1 MKAEKAKKESEGR
14 RIDATFIEDLR
25 QEVGRLV
32 NLDVKQA
39 LNVAN
44 RAYRAAKLLN
54 EPISLASGL
63 RAKAQ
68 AYWAAAKFSKAL
80 QLFDR
85 AQQIYRE
92 QGQEVA
98 AARIGRS
105 KVDILMLMGRYADAL
120 QTGEAAREVFK
131 RHDERILMAQL
142 DTNVGNVYH
151 RLDQYQN
158 ALEFYDRALDV
169 FTEAGDPSAIA
180 MVECNRANIFTYLND
195 FDIALSLY
203 EKAGSL
209 LKNGGMELKAAQIR
223 YNIPYLHFRK
233 GNYNEALKLLHDLK
247 PVLAELGD
255 PVTATLCD
263 LDTLESYLELSL
275 FEDAVE
281 LAGHVR
287 AGFTKLKMGYELAK
301 ALAYGAVAKLQL
313 GNYSRAET
321 ELKEAK
327 AIFETE
333 GNQTYS
339 ALMNVY
345 LAEVHLR
352 RGAYEEAIPPCRE
365 ALEIFL
371 SNKLPIKANY
381 ARLQLAKAKR
391 RQGDTSAAGQLCV
404 EALKA
409 FDQYEP
415 PWLAYQLYHLLG
427 GIRREEKD
435 DAQAHACY
443 LKAIEAIERMRSHV
457 QSDEFKSTF
466 FRDKLQVYED
476 MITFCLERHNVE
488 EAFAYVERA
497 KSRALV
503 DLLARNFNVR
513 ARRPADPEVHQNWK
527 KLSEELN
534 WYYSKLNQ
542 QGLKSDQSLT
552 QLVNEVVARE
562 RKLAELLRTIQIEDE
577 EYTSLQ
583 EVTWSTA
590 AQLQLLLAEDEALV
604 EYYLGDEGLKIFVI
618 DNEQTHVACG
628 QATRDQLGDL
638 LRTLRLQLEK
648 SFCDSEPINA
658 DFKTSCETVNDCL
671 HRLYQELLAP
681 ISSYLE
687 GKKKLV
693 IIPFDLLHYAPFHAL
708 YDGAA
713 YLVDRCEISYAPS
726 AYVYRLCRNKQ
737 SQKTG
742 DILIIGI
749 PDEFTPYIGEEV
761 KAVKEL
767 FSEAKVLLGSEAT
780 KEAFIENAP
789 SSRLIHLASHGT
801 FRYDN
806 PMFSALKLADS
817 WLTFYDV
824 FNLPLEAELVTL
836 SGCHSGLSK
845 VDYGD
850 ELLGLMRG
858 FLYAGARSLVVSLW
872 VVNDLHTAEFM
883 KAFYSRI
890 KEGYGNRAALRWAQI
905 KIKERYPHPHI
916 WAPFVLV
923 GKS

>member
-85 AQQIYRE
+85 AQQIYQE

-151 RLDQYQN
+151 RLDQYQK

-301 ALAYGAVAKLQL
+301 A
-313 GNYSRAET
+313 
-321 ELKEAK
+321 
-327 AIFETE
+327 
-333 GNQTYS
+333 
-339 ALMNVY
+339 
-345 LAEVHLR
+345 
-352 RGAYEEAIPPCRE
+352 
-365 ALEIFL
+365 
-371 SNKLPIKANY
+371 
-381 ARLQLAKAKR
+381 KR

-409 FDQYEP
+409 FDEYEP

-590 AQLQLLLAEDEALV
+590 AQLQQLLAEDEALV
-604 EYYLGDEGLKIFVI
+604 EYYLADEGLKISVI

-628 QATRDQLGDL
+628 QATRDQFGAL

-708 YDGAA
+708 YDGSA

-749 PDEFTPYIGEEV
+749 PDDFTPYIGEEV

-767 FSEAKVLLGSEAT
+767 FSDAKVLLGSEAT
-780 KEAFIENAP
+780 TEAFIENAP